1 MNNCWDNFETEEL
14 TLINKSMSYGI
25 DNSGDR
31 LSKEQITEAIG
42 IVNEIGHAILSR
54 RKNEK
59 QIKRYLQ
66 VTVNKEITELLLKEI
81 DQSRPHSSR

>member
-1 MNNCWDNFETEEL
+1 MNNRWDNFETEEL

-42 IVNEIGHAILSR
+42 IVNEIGHVILSR
-54 RKNEK
+54 RKNGK

-66 VTVNKEITELLLKEI
+66 VTVNKEITDLLLKEI
-81 DQSRPHSSR
+81 DQSRP